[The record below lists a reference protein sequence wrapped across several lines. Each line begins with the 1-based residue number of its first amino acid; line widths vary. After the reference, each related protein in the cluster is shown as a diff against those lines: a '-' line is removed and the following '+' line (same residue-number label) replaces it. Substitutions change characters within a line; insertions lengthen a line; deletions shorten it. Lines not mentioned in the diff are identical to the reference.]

1 MLKLPKVR
9 PTRFTLLLFLV
20 SVLMVGQAF
29 AAITPPLAQNKYR
42 RQVVLDSSGN
52 AIVSGFNDGALAADW
67 NYLIVKYNSA
77 GTRLWS
83 RSYNGPKNGVD
94 EITAITVDR
103 YKNIYVTG
111 YSDGHRATDYDYAT
125 IKYDQNGNR
134 KWVKRYNGPGNGAD
148 VPRAIVVDRWRNV
161 YVTGYS
167 DGGRATDY
175 DYATIKYDE
184 DGKKKWVSRYNGPA
198 DGADVPNAIGFDA
211 KKRTVY
217 VTGYSDGG
225 RDHDNDYATIKYDS
239 SGKQKWAS
247 RFDGEKNGDDQANA
261 MVVDSSGNA
270 FVTGKM
276 DGGRS
281 NDYDYMTIKYDD
293 DGEEKWQSSYNGKGN
308 GADVPT
314 AIVRG
319 GSNVYITGYV
329 DDGRSAD
336 YNYATI
342 KYDKK
347 GKQKWVERFNGNAN
361 GSDRAYA
368 IAIDS
373 DRNTYVTGYSDN
385 GPTTRYDFATIK
397 YSDKGTRR
405 WITRFNGPRN
415 TDDRGQSV
423 AQYKSKIIY
432 VLGRSRGLLASQDY
446 ALVRMD
452 AAAGKQD
459 WVARYG
465 R

>member
-1 MLKLPKVR
+1 MDRTTNIDGDYLHTSWSSLLSKSRFAPQSRAYLLGPWAPTERGVVLRKVGVLKLPKVR
-9 PTRFTLLLFLV
+9 PTRFSLLLFLV
-20 SVLMVGQAF
+20 TVLMVGQAS

-94 EITAITVDR
+94 EITAITVD
-103 YKNIYVTG
+103 KSQNIYVTG
-111 YSDGHRATDYDYAT
+111 YSDG
-125 IKYDQNGNR
+125 Q
-134 KWVKRYNGPGNGAD
+134 
-148 VPRAIVVDRWRNV
+148 
-161 YVTGYS
+161 
-167 DGGRATDY
+167 RATDY

-184 DGKKKWVSRYNGPA
+184 DGKRKWVSRYNGPA
-198 DGADVPNAIGFDA
+198 DGADVANAFGFDA

-225 RDHDNDYATIKYDS
+225 RDHDNDFATIKYDS
-239 SGKQKWAS
+239 SGKQKWAE
-247 RFDGEKNGDDQANA
+247 RFDGKVNGDDQANA
-261 MVVDSSGNA
+261 MVVDSGGKVY
-270 FVTGKM
+270 VTGKS
-276 DGGRS
+276 DAGRS

-293 DGEEKWQSSYNGKGN
+293 DGDEDWQKSYNGKGD

-314 AIVRG
+314 AIANAG
-319 GSNVYITGYV
+319 DNVYITGYV
-329 DDGRSAD
+329 DDGHSAD

-342 KYDKK
+342 KYNKK

-368 IAIDS
+368 IALDAHQ
-373 DRNTYVTGYSDN
+373 NVYVTGYSDS
-385 GPTTRYDFATIK
+385 GRSVSRYDFATIK
-397 YSDKGTRR
+397 YSEKGTRR
-405 WITRFNGPRN
+405 WITRYDGAKHAE
-415 TDDRGQSV
+415 DRGQSV
-423 AQYKSKIIY
+423 AVYKSKIVY
-432 VLGRSRGLLASQDY
+432 VLGKSRGLQPSQDY
-446 ALVRMD
+446 ALQRLNGD
-452 AAAGKQD
+452 SGKQD
-459 WVARYG
+459 WVALYG